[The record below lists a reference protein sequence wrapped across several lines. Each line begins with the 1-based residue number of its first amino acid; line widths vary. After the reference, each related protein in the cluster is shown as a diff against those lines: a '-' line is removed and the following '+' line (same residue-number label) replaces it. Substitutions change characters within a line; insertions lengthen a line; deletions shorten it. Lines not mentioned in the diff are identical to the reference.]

1 MVMIRWV
8 LFLFAVAAVIHPMA
22 RALRSQTDRS
32 IQFQADEAVEVFC
45 DSKWWQSRVVASVD
59 TGLTVAYAEGG
70 KETIEAHDLAE
81 RVRRYETGGISVHSR
96 VQANFEDGGVYFEGA
111 ISSVN
116 GNGTFDIKYDDGD
129 EEKQVR
135 RDFIRVLVPDIQYDD
150 DGRADTGATSP
161 KGRKRAMDSDTNQQP
176 DSSAKKISLSKTDE
190 AHGVYSQC
198 NDDKNV
204 IALIKSDMADSGF
217 YSGSSTLL
225 PTYRHHYDTGFACW
239 IRAGWNARP
248 VRCKLD

>member
-1 MVMIRWV
+1 M
-8 LFLFAVAAVIHPMA
+8 LHTPT
-22 RALRSQTDRS
+22 S
-32 IQFQADEAVEVFC
+32 
-45 DSKWWQSRVVASVD
+45 
-59 TGLTVAYAEGG
+59 
-70 KETIEAHDLAE
+70 ETS
-81 RVRRYETGGISVHSR
+81 GISVHSR

-150 DGRADTGATSP
+150 DGSADTGVTSP

-176 DSSAKKISLSKTDE
+176 DSAAKKISLSKTDE

-198 NDDKNV
+198 NDDKNAS
-204 IALIKSDMADSGF
+204 ALINRWEGLRRFDMWWPCTLDEGFWDEGTISVDRRTWHVYGLHHAMQVPLEDFTELVQASSLWPRAGKSWTLAYFHHFSFQGLYQSDSGAK
-217 YSGSSTLL
+217 SE
-225 PTYRHHYDTGFACW
+225 
-239 IRAGWNARP
+239 IRG
-248 VRCKLD
+248 

>member
-1 MVMIRWV
+1 MVLLPHSSKKEYYWVKSFFRLPIGYCSFKKKRQLLGPHTHTTFEEDTLVVMIRWV

-70 KETIEAHDLAE
+70 KETIETHDLAE

-116 GNGTFDIKYDDGD
+116 GNGTFDI
-129 EEKQVR
+129 
-135 RDFIRVLVPDIQYDD
+135 
-150 DGRADTGATSP
+150 
-161 KGRKRAMDSDTNQQP
+161 
-176 DSSAKKISLSKTDE
+176 
-190 AHGVYSQC
+190 
-198 NDDKNV
+198 
-204 IALIKSDMADSGF
+204 
-217 YSGSSTLL
+217 
-225 PTYRHHYDTGFACW
+225 
-239 IRAGWNARP
+239 
-248 VRCKLD
+248 